1 MSNGFKKS
9 GKLSYLPQYNTD
21 NRKSEAPII
30 EVKKS
35 PQKKPYKIDKS
46 KVVGL
51 FFRLVYLI
59 IGIVTVIELYKVTN
73 GQFVFSESYS
83 AIHDSLNMAGGSA
96 IMIAIIFLL
105 ERLVTYYVENFM
117 D

>member
-21 NRKSEAPII
+21 NRKSEAPSI

-46 KVVGL
+46 KVVSLL
-51 FFRLVYLI
+51 FKAIYFVMLV
-59 IGIVTVIELYKVTN
+59 VTLVALYNATN
-73 GQFVFSESYS
+73 GAFLLTESYS
-83 AIHDSLNMAGGSA
+83 EIHDSLQIASGSA
-96 IMIAIIFLL
+96 IMFIFALLL
-105 ERLVTYYVENFM
+105 ERLVSYYVENFTN
-117 D
+117 